1 VNLNRRFLTAGHCVK
16 QVVDLYGWSGW
27 EWFHHNTSLGLS
39 TGHSWS
45 DYSKADA
52 GTMGNVSSTI
62 HSRRVMYDVTPSW
75 YTTSSTQPA
84 TSDYPGF
91 AICQSGQTSGFQCGT
106 ILSINTTPCYDPT
119 PPCGGSDA
127 VHMANQ
133 RQANYF
139 VQIGDS
145 GGPVVNSSN
154 RNMAVGL
161 QSGRDSPNVAY
172 YSHIG
177 HVQTAL
183 QQYVRITD

>member
-1 VNLNRRFLTAGHCVK
+1 
-16 QVVDLYGWSGW
+16 
-27 EWFHHNTSLGLS
+27 
-39 TGHSWS
+39 
-45 DYSKADA
+45 
-52 GTMGNVSSTI
+52 
-62 HSRRVMYDVTPSW
+62 
-75 YTTSSTQPA
+75 
-84 TSDYPGF
+84 
-91 AICQSGQTSGFQCGT
+91 
-106 ILSINTTPCYDPT
+106 
-119 PPCGGSDA
+119 
-127 VHMANQ
+127 MANQ